1 MNIYAHTELSELN
14 KDQLLEY
21 ARELQSR
28 VGKFASVE
36 QQLINI
42 RDRLD
47 AEVLIHKQMNAFN
60 EKAFKVNESS
70 AFFQLVAESV
80 VDIFEFEFGIAIQ
93 YAARQEEMNI
103 CVAEGTTIPRYA
115 FHCLIHAFKSKFEVQ
130 PDKKVL
136 QFNAGEWQELKAL
149 IPFHQF
155 ILAHS
160 INMEADSGIFVAGG
174 ILEKGA
180 LNYRA
185 IEPQRVNAFELFSKQ
200 VIAHFSSH
208 EKTFRI
214 EKSERR
220 LSALANTFLS
230 FGSVPIDNISN
241 ITKLAF
247 DMLAPDLV
255 FYKHIGREEPVIFFR
270 DDTIDGHA
278 VVAGGHLDLFYQTR
292 SGSAQDTIVA
302 VDHRFDVFLNGKRD
316 EGSESVTV
324 TQLIRHEG
332 ALTGMLGFCFSSTT
346 SVTQED
352 VQIIGIIGSAIT
364 VEEKRQLVRNSLISK
379 NEELSKINGELDN
392 FVYSVSHDLRT
403 PLLAVKGL
411 VNLIDLQMGD
421 ESDNLEFFSLIE
433 SSIDR
438 MDDTIKE
445 ILDYSRNARLQ
456 IQPEKVNFQKIVRDA
471 YADVKFYSSH
481 PVDLQLNMDEEL
493 LFESDRY
500 RLNTVI
506 KNVIGN
512 AVKYADDSKTDS
524 YVAVTTERIGNELHV
539 AVSDNGIGIETSS
552 LNKVF
557 DMFFRASEKTT
568 GTGLGLYISKEIMLK
583 LNGKIDIESAPGIGT
598 TVHISLP
605 VKFLN

>member
-1 MNIYAHTELSELN
+1 MNIYAHTELSELT

-21 ARELQSR
+21 ARELQTR
-28 VGKFASVE
+28 VSKFASVE

-47 AEVLIHKQMNAFN
+47 AEVVIHKQMNAFN
-60 EKAFKVNESS
+60 EKAFRVNESE

-93 YAARQEEMNI
+93 YAAGKEEMNI
-103 CVAEGTTIPRYA
+103 YVGEGVNIPRYA
-115 FHCLIHAFKSKFEVQ
+115 FQCLIHAFNTKFEAR

-136 QFNAGEWQELKAL
+136 QFNADEWPELKTL

-155 ILAHS
+155 ILANA
-160 INMEADSGIFVAGG
+160 INMESDSGVFVAGG

-185 IEPQRVNAFELFSKQ
+185 IEPQRINAFELFSKQ

-220 LSALANTFLS
+220 LTALANTFLS
-230 FGSVPIDNISN
+230 FGSVPLNNISN

-255 FYKHIGREEPVIFFR
+255 FYKHSGREEPVIFFR
-270 DDTIDGHA
+270 EDNIDGNA
-278 VVAGGHLDLFYQTR
+278 FVVDGDFDIFYQTL
-292 SGSAQDTIVA
+292 SFSEQDTVVSVDDRYSKFLKSYKDDGRKSVA
-302 VDHRFDVFLNGKRD
+302 VSH
-316 EGSESVTV
+316 
-324 TQLIRHEG
+324 LIRHEG
-332 ALTGMLGFCFSSTT
+332 KLTGMLGFFFFSRTNI
-346 SVTQED
+346 TQED
-352 VQIIGIIGSAIT
+352 IQIIGIIGSAIT
-364 VEEKRQLVRNSLISK
+364 VEEKRQQVRNSLISK

-411 VNLIDLQMGD
+411 VNLIDFHQGD
-421 ESDNLEFFSLIE
+421 ELENLEFFRLIE
-433 SSIDR
+433 ASIDR

-456 IQPEKVNFQKIVRDA
+456 IQPEKVNLEKIIRDA
-471 YADVKFYSSH
+471 YDDVRFYSSH
-481 PVDLQLNMDEEL
+481 PVSLQLNIGNDL
-493 LFESDRY
+493 FFESDKY

-512 AVKYADDSKTDS
+512 AVKYADDLKADS
-524 YVAVTTERIGNELHV
+524 YVAVSTYRIGNELHISI
-539 AVSDNGIGIETSS
+539 SDNGIGIDAIN
-552 LNKVF
+552 LNRVF

-583 LNGKIDIESAPGIGT
+583 LNGEISIESAIGIGT

-605 VKFLN
+605 VKF

>member
-1 MNIYAHTELSELN
+1 MKSYAHTQLSELS

-21 ARELQSR
+21 ARELQTR
-28 VGKFASVE
+28 VSKFASVE

-47 AEVLIHKQMNAFN
+47 VEVVIHKQMSVFN
-60 EKAFKVNESS
+60 EKAFSVNESK

-80 VDIFEFEFGIAIQ
+80 IDIFEFEFGIAIQ
-93 YAARQEEMNI
+93 YGEVQEEMNI
-103 CVAEGTTIPRYA
+103 YVSEGTSLPKYA
-115 FHCLIHAFKSKFEVQ
+115 FTCLIHAFKNKFEAQ
-130 PDKKVL
+130 PEKKVL
-136 QFNAGEWQELKAL
+136 QFNADDWPELKAL

-160 INMEADSGIFVAGG
+160 INRESDFGVFVAGG

-208 EKTFRI
+208 QKTFRI

-220 LSALANTFLS
+220 LTALANTFLS
-230 FGSVPIDNISN
+230 FGSVPLNNIN
-241 ITKLAF
+241 DITKLAF
-247 DMLAPDLV
+247 DMLDPDLV
-255 FYKHIGREEPVIFFR
+255 FYKHSGREAPVVFFKEES
-270 DDTIDGHA
+270 IDGNAFIAH
-278 VVAGGHLDLFYQTR
+278 GDFDIFYQTLTF
-292 SGSAQDTIVA
+292 SEQDTVVS
-302 VDHRFDVFLNGKRD
+302 VDHKYSKFLKNQRENGAD
-316 EGSESVTV
+316 AIAVSH
-324 TQLIRHEG
+324 LIRHEG
-332 ALTGMLGFCFSSTT
+332 KLTGILGFCFSSYNNI
-346 SVTQED
+346 TQED
-352 VQIIGIIGSAIT
+352 MQLIGIIGSAIT

-411 VNLIDLQMGD
+411 VNLIDFQQGDLQ
-421 ESDNLEFFSLIE
+421 ENLEFFKLIA

-456 IQPEKVNFQKIVRDA
+456 IQPEKVDLEKIIRDA
-471 YADVKFYSSH
+471 YADVKFYSNH
-481 PVDLQLNMDEEL
+481 QVMLQLNIDDNL
-493 LFESDRY
+493 FFESDRY

-512 AVKYADDSKTDS
+512 AVKYADDHKSDS
-524 YVAVTTERIGNELHV
+524 YVAVSTNRIGNELQINI
-539 AVSDNGIGIETSS
+539 SDNGIGIEESN

-568 GTGLGLYISKEIMLK
+568 GTGLGLYISREIILK
-583 LNGKIDIESAPGIGT
+583 LNGKISIESAVGIGT

-605 VKFLN
+605 VKF